1 MIKFREK
8 LPNGWS
14 LGISGISH
22 LFVYLNSRLAFW
34 FSKLLKLRQTESL
47 VYGLNIL
54 TFLLIFIELYLIN
67 SIAAGIFALFYERF
81 IFILVGT
88 IVLFFFGR
96 ASLPYWSEAEDDD
109 ED

>member
-1 MIKFREK
+1 MIKFLEK
-8 LPNGWS
+8 KPSGWS
-14 LGISGISH
+14 NGISGISH
-22 LFVYLNSRLAFW
+22 HFVYLNSRLVFGV
-34 FSKLLKLRQTESL
+34 SKLLKFRQTESL
-47 VYGLNIL
+47 VYGLNSL

-88 IVLFFFGR
+88 IVLIFFGR